1 MIDKQTEEMKALKIK
16 KKSIEGKLAE
26 KEKED
31 VYRTFLQSGKTVEE
45 LKALLAEG
53 QPIAE

>member
-1 MIDKQTEEMKALKIK
+1 MIDEQTEEMKALKIK